1 MFNELHYR
9 IASAF
14 LFVVSV
20 LLFVLIPFVESPFQE
35 FDFYGRNI
43 TGKAPTFSLTD
54 TQGEIRTL
62 GDFRGRFVYLMFGY
76 LGCVDVCHSQALS
89 FYMLN
94 RSIETDSVQFL
105 YLGMDPENDT
115 ASKIDSY
122 FDSRGTNFTGLL
134 AQNIAH
140 AQAIAGDYNAY
151 FSIEPSNDYA
161 NRRINHPGYIYLIDP
176 DGNLRL
182 LYSGTNLQIG
192 RMIDDLNQIAT
203 DFF

>member
-1 MFNELHYR
+1 M
-9 IASAF
+9 
-14 LFVVSV
+14 VSV
-20 LLFVLIPFVESPFQE
+20 LLFILIPFVESPFQE

-62 GDFRGRFVYLMFGY
+62 DDFRGRFVYLMFGY
-76 LGCVDVCHSQALS
+76 LGCDDVCHTQALS

-94 RSIETDSVQFL
+94 RSIETDRVQFL

-115 ASKIDSY
+115 ARKIDNY

-134 AQNIAH
+134 ARNIAH

-151 FSIEPSNDYA
+151 FSIEPSNAYT
-161 NRRINHPGYIYLIDP
+161 NRSINHPGYIYLIDP
-176 DGNLRL
+176 DGNLRM
-182 LYSGTNLQIG
+182 LYNGTNLQIG

-203 DFF
+203 EFI